1 MLVPYSLNYHIFVI
15 YFEIRK
21 YSAFSFALLFQYFRL
36 LGIPLC
42 FHRNLMILFYFV
54 KNAIGIL
61 IVIVL
66 NLHIKNFLYT
76 VDRNSVATIE
86 TVWRFPK
93 KLKREMP
100 YDPVISLLCIHPKL
114 SKWKQGDILIPM
126 FTETLSTTAS
136 RWKQCKWSSM
146 LKGGNGGIMYDGMLF
161 ILNKRNKFCNKQ

>member
-1 MLVPYSLNYHIFVI
+1 MLKSLFFLNFIFLRQCQYQLTMEMWFYFWTLFCSNTLWVCLYASTIFLNYHIFVI

-21 YSAFSFALLFQYFRL
+21 YSAFSFALLLQYFRL
-36 LGIPLC
+36 LGTPLC

-100 YDPVISLLCIHPKL
+100 YDTVISLLCIHPKL
-114 SKWKQGDILIPM
+114 SK
-126 FTETLSTTAS
+126 
-136 RWKQCKWSSM
+136 
-146 LKGGNGGIMYDGMLF
+146 
-161 ILNKRNKFCNKQ
+161 